1 MLMMLRKMGMS
12 SDLMYT
18 MGAGSVGLSMAV
30 WMLSRRFE
38 AARLDR
44 ADRWGIF
51 IGLWAPTFFAI
62 GNGLR
67 SEELWGT
74 LVRHER
80 FEEARG
86 RAREAMPVP

>member
-12 SDLMYT
+12 SEKLHA
-18 MGAGSVGLSMAV
+18 MGIGSVGLSVAI

-38 AARLDR
+38 AADLAR

-51 IGLWAPTFFAI
+51 VGLWAPAFFAL
-62 GNGLR
+62 GTAMRL
-67 SEELWGT
+67 EEEWGQPEKY
-74 LVRHER
+74 ER